1 MKTIAVVLVSGVM
14 MSLAGMALA
23 QTSDAQY
30 CAQLI
35 QMYRE
40 YVGANR
46 ASGDV
51 PMAIAKCNE
60 GDTATGIPILEK
72 ALRDA
77 RITLPPRK

>member
-1 MKTIAVVLVSGVM
+1 MKTIAVLLASGVV
-14 MSLAGMALA
+14 MSVAGIALA

>member
-1 MKTIAVVLVSGVM
+1 MKAVAVLLASGVLI
-14 MSLAGMALA
+14 SSSGIALA
-23 QTSDAQY
+23 QMTDAQY
-30 CAQLI
+30 CARLI

-40 YVGANR
+40 YVGVNR

-72 ALRDA
+72 ALKDA
-77 RITLPPRK
+77 QITLPPRK